1 MLRLICGVNRFI
13 ETLQNIMKDVKN
25 GSIVLTSSAEE
36 VTSQLRIADDNV
48 TNTSAALEELTANM
62 ETVSGTLGSINE
74 RVEDVKE
81 AAQAISEEAIN
92 GAETANTIKTEAN
105 ELKAKVT
112 AKKSDA
118 GDQMSI
124 LSETLSKSVQD
135 SEKVSQINELT
146 NVILD
151 IAKRTNLLALNAS
164 IEAAR
169 AGEAG
174 KGFAVVATEISEL
187 ADNSRQTAATI
198 QNISNEVTEAVM
210 TLSKNAQSA
219 LDFINGTVLD
229 DYDEFVETGEKYE
242 HTADIMDDMLNSFN
256 SKATNL
262 NEIMQEMIESILAI
276 TNSIQESTTAIS
288 MSAESSTEIVGGIK
302 KIEVAIN
309 KNNEITEQLSE
320 TTEKFSTL

>member
-1 MLRLICGVNRFI
+1 
-13 ETLQNIMKDVKN
+13 MKDVKN
-25 GSIVLTSSAEE
+25 GSLVLNSSAEE
-36 VTSQLRIADDNV
+36 VSSQLRLADDNV
-48 TNTSAALEELTANM
+48 TNTSAALEELSANM

-92 GAETANTIKTEAN
+92 GTETANTIKAEAN
-105 ELKAKVT
+105 ELKSRVT

-135 SEKVSQINELT
+135 SEKVGQINELT

-229 DYDEFVETGEKYE
+229 DYDEFVATGEKYE

-276 TNSIQESTTAIS
+276 TNSIQESTTAIT

-320 TTEKFSTL
+320 TTEKFTTL